1 MRKYQILMVMTNDD
15 STYNPDEDENHDDDD
30 DDSGFDDNNEANEPT
45 KDNIHP
51 PGPVIND
58 AVNDDTEAHN
68 DLPVPDDRESQ
79 GGVVSGDTDAT

>member
-15 STYNPDEDENHDDDD
+15 STYNPDEDENDDDD

-68 DLPVPDDRESQ
+68 DLPVPDDGESQ